1 LIKVY
6 ALTHPLIWLYD
17 IKESVTLGAS
27 LKRIAAPAPAT
38 HPYEFAKAPSS
49 AARANKSPARNCRTE
64 DAMVIREQ
72 REQRFSSDQVRQVL
86 DHVLGDDLHAKRVA
100 SLSDAT
106 LGVLRSSS
114 LAVCAIGQGLAA
126 ARGLNPKHA
135 TKQVDRLLSNPKINV
150 DDILARW
157 VPYIVGART
166 AIVVAMDWTD
176 FDADKQATIMLSLI
190 TDHGR
195 ATPLVWLT
203 VDKRTLKDNRSLY
216 EHRVLVRL
224 GEFLPAGIKV
234 CVVADRGFGDQKL
247 YRMLN
252 EELCF
257 DYVIRF
263 RGNIAVT
270 AATGETRTAAAWVRE
285 NGRARVLRGAEV
297 TADRY
302 RVGTVVCVQDPDMKQ
317 AWCLAASSSDA
328 SAKELTDFYGRRW
341 GIECSLRDT
350 KDLRFGMGMGSMHV
364 NSPDRRD
371 RLWLINAFAVVLL
384 TLLGAAGEALGFD
397 RMLKTNTAKR
407 RVHSLF
413 RQGCILY
420 DLIPMMPEV
429 RLRTLMQR
437 FSRMLLEQP
446 LFADVFGTV

>member
-1 LIKVY
+1 
-6 ALTHPLIWLYD
+6 
-17 IKESVTLGAS
+17 
-27 LKRIAAPAPAT
+27 
-38 HPYEFAKAPSS
+38 
-49 AARANKSPARNCRTE
+49 
-64 DAMVIREQ
+64 MVIREQ
-72 REQRFSSDQVRQVL
+72 RFSINQVKQVL
-86 DHVLGDDLHAKRVA
+86 GGVLGHDIHAKRVE
-100 SLSDAT
+100 SLCDAT
-106 LGVLRSSS
+106 VGVLRSAS

-157 VPYIVGART
+157 VPYIVGARSS
-166 AIVVAMDWTD
+166 IVVALDWTD

-195 ATPLVWLT
+195 ATPLAWLT

-224 GEFLPAGIKV
+224 AELLAADIKV

-247 YRMLN
+247 YRMLT

-270 AATGETRTAAAWVRE
+270 ATTGETRTAAAWVRAS
-285 NGRARVLRGAEV
+285 GRARVLRGAMV

-302 RVGTVVCVQDPDMKQ
+302 AVGTVICVQDPDMKQ
-317 AWCLAASSSDA
+317 AWCLAAGSPNA
-328 SAKELTDFYGRRW
+328 TAKHLTGYYGRRW
-341 GIECSLRDT
+341 GIECALRDT
-350 KDLRFGMGMGSMHV
+350 KDLRFGMGMGAMHV
-364 NSPDRRD
+364 KSPERRD

-384 TLLGAAGEALGFD
+384 TLLGAAGEALGYD

-413 RQGCILY
+413 RQDCMLY
-420 DLIPMMPEV
+420 DLIPTMPAT
-429 RLRTLMQR
+429 RLRPLMQR
-437 FSRMLLEQP
+437 FSRMLQGQP
-446 LFADVFGTV
+446 LFADVFGAV

>member
-1 LIKVY
+1 
-6 ALTHPLIWLYD
+6 
-17 IKESVTLGAS
+17 
-27 LKRIAAPAPAT
+27 
-38 HPYEFAKAPSS
+38 
-49 AARANKSPARNCRTE
+49 
-64 DAMVIREQ
+64 MVIREQ
-72 REQRFSSDQVRQVL
+72 RFSFNQVRQVL
-86 DHVLGDDLHAKRVA
+86 GGVLEHDLHAKRVD
-100 SLSDAT
+100 SLCDAT
-106 LGVLRSSS
+106 LGVLRSAS

-150 DDILARW
+150 DDILACW
-157 VPYIVGART
+157 VPYVIGART
-166 AIVVAMDWTD
+166 SIVAALDWID

-224 GEFLPAGIKV
+224 AELLPAETKV
-234 CVVADRGFGDQKL
+234 CIVADRGFGDQKL
-247 YRMLN
+247 YRMLT

-270 AATGETRTAAAWVRE
+270 ATTGETRTAAAWVRA
-285 NGRARVLRGAEV
+285 NGGARVLRGAEV
-297 TADRY
+297 TAERY
-302 RVGTVVCVQDPDMKQ
+302 RVGTVVCVQEPDMQ
-317 AWCLAASSSDA
+317 QSWCLAASSSNA
-328 SAKELTDFYGRRW
+328 SAKQLTGYYGRRW
-341 GIECSLRDT
+341 GIECALRDT
-350 KDLRFGMGMGSMHV
+350 KDLRFGMGMGTMHLK
-364 NSPDRRD
+364 SPERRD

-384 TLLGAAGEALGFD
+384 TLLGAAGEALGYD

-413 RQGCILY
+413 RQGCMLY
-420 DLIPMMPEV
+420 DLIPMMPEI
-429 RLRTLMQR
+429 RLRPLMQR
-437 FSRMLLEQP
+437 FSLMLHERP
-446 LFADVFGTV
+446 LFADVFGPV

>member
-1 LIKVY
+1 
-6 ALTHPLIWLYD
+6 
-17 IKESVTLGAS
+17 
-27 LKRIAAPAPAT
+27 
-38 HPYEFAKAPSS
+38 
-49 AARANKSPARNCRTE
+49 
-64 DAMVIREQ
+64 MVIREQ
-72 REQRFSSDQVRQVL
+72 RVSFNQVRQVL
-86 DHVLGDDLHAKRVA
+86 GGVLEHDLHAKRVD
-100 SLSDAT
+100 SLCDAT
-106 LGVLRSSS
+106 LGVLRSAS

-150 DDILARW
+150 DDILACW
-157 VPYIVGART
+157 VPYVIGART
-166 AIVVAMDWTD
+166 SIVAALDWTD
-176 FDADKQATIMLSLI
+176 FEADKQATIMLSLI

-224 GEFLPAGIKV
+224 AELLPAETKV
-234 CVVADRGFGDQKL
+234 CIVADRGFGDQKL
-247 YRMLN
+247 YRMLT

-270 AATGETRTAAAWVRE
+270 ATTGETRTAAAWVRA
-285 NGRARVLRGAEV
+285 NGGARVLRGAEV

-302 RVGTVVCVQDPDMKQ
+302 RVGTVVCVQEPDMQ
-317 AWCLAASSSDA
+317 QSWCLAASSSNA
-328 SAKELTDFYGRRW
+328 SAKQLTGYYGRRW
-341 GIECSLRDT
+341 GIECALRDT
-350 KDLRFGMGMGSMHV
+350 KDLRFGMGMGTMHLK
-364 NSPDRRD
+364 SPERRD

-384 TLLGAAGEALGFD
+384 TLLGAAGEALGYD

-413 RQGCILY
+413 RQGCMLY
-420 DLIPMMPEV
+420 DLIPMMPEI
-429 RLRTLMQR
+429 RLRPLMQR
-437 FSRMLLEQP
+437 FSLMLHERP
-446 LFADVFGTV
+446 LFADVFGPV

>member
-1 LIKVY
+1 
-6 ALTHPLIWLYD
+6 
-17 IKESVTLGAS
+17 
-27 LKRIAAPAPAT
+27 
-38 HPYEFAKAPSS
+38 
-49 AARANKSPARNCRTE
+49 
-64 DAMVIREQ
+64 MVVQ
-72 REQRFSSDQVRQVL
+72 KQRFSSNQVRQVL
-86 DHVLGDDLHAKRVA
+86 SDVLGEDLHAKRVA

-106 LGVLRSSS
+106 LGVLRSAS
-114 LAVCAIGQGLAA
+114 LAVCAIGRGLAA
-126 ARGLNPKHA
+126 ARGLNSKHA

-150 DDILARW
+150 DDILTRW
-157 VPYIVGART
+157 VHYIIGARNS
-166 AIVVAMDWTD
+166 IVVALDWTD

-224 GEFLPAGIKV
+224 AELLPADIKV

-247 YRMLN
+247 YRMLT

-270 AATGETRTAAAWVRE
+270 ATTGEARTAAAWVRAS
-285 NGRARVLRGAEV
+285 GRARVLRGAAV
-297 TADRY
+297 TADHY
-302 RVGTVVCVQDPDMKQ
+302 PVGTVVCVQDPDMKQ
-317 AWCLAASSSDA
+317 AWCLAASSTNA
-328 SAKELTDFYGRRW
+328 TAKHLTGYYGRRW
-341 GIECSLRDT
+341 GIECALRDT
-350 KDLRFGMGMGSMHV
+350 KDLRFGMGMGAMHV
-364 NSPDRRD
+364 KSPERRD

-384 TLLGAAGEALGFD
+384 TLLGAAGEALGYD

-413 RQGCILY
+413 RQGCMLY
-420 DLIPMMPEV
+420 DLIPMMPEI
-429 RLRTLMQR
+429 RLRPLMQR
-437 FSRMLLEQP
+437 FSLMLHEQIGR
-446 LFADVFGTV
+446 AHV